1 MPIEE
6 FILRYGIDLGQ
17 KILKETPVESTHY
30 DVVRGKYI
38 QRLIVLGFPQ
48 VSATQALSELN
59 KPVIKSKDE
68 DLISIKRLR
77 SYLMMENSNVN
88 V

>member
-17 KILKETPVESTHY
+17 KILDELPYDYTHY

-38 QRLIVLGFPQ
+38 QRFIVLGFPQ
-48 VSATQALSELN
+48 VSATQAISELN
-59 KPVIKSKDE
+59 KPVSQSKDE
-68 DLISIKRLR
+68 DLINIKQLR
-77 SYLMMENSNVN
+77 SYLMMENNNVK